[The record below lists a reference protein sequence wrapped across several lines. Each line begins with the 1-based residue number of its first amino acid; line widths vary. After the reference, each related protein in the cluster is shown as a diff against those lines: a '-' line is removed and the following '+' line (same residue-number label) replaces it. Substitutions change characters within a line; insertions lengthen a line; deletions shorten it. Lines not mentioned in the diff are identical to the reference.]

1 MSSLPYVLISLLIP
15 NTITVFGSILK
26 NHPPAYRNQ
35 LFGYRSIRSMQNKKN
50 WEMAQ
55 KLAGTLWWKMGWI
68 DLVICLIVQFLLT
81 LTHNA
86 LVIIYGTFAL
96 MVLQLVPLIVTFV
109 LVERKLKQ
117 NDS

>member
-15 NTITVFGSILK
+15 IMIT
-26 NHPPAYRNQ
+26 
-35 LFGYRSIRSMQNKKN
+35 
-50 WEMAQ
+50 
-55 KLAGTLWWKMGWI
+55 
-68 DLVICLIVQFLLT
+68 VICLIVQFLLT